1 MNELNALFANTFLTG
16 TALIVILVLVIW
28 TTVWKGLAL
37 WRAARLGAKWWFI
50 ALLII
55 NTAGILEILYLFVFS
70 KKKSGAPETQLETKV
85 S

>member
-1 MNELNALFANTFLTG
+1 MNELNMFFGNAFPTG
-16 TALIVILVLVIW
+16 AFVVIIVTLVIW
-28 TTVWKGLAL
+28 ATIWKGFAL

-70 KKKSGAPETQLETKV
+70 KKKTVAQEESREKGAN
-85 S
+85 